1 MTATNRRERSGER
14 PKPKVVIAGASGF
27 IGHAVIEALRGRY
40 EIVALSRS
48 AKRNEPGIEWRS
60 CDLFSLLQCEKAVAG
75 ADYAI
80 YLVHS
85 MLPAALTQASF
96 EDMDLILADN
106 FARAASKSGIRQI
119 LYLGGLIPE
128 EAEGLSRHLASRLEV
143 EQVLG
148 AREIPLTSL
157 RAALVIG
164 AGGSSF
170 RIMLRLVERLPVM
183 ISPKWTLSNTQPI
196 ALDDLVRSIDW
207 CLGREEALGR
217 TYDIGGGEIMTY
229 LEMMQR
235 TAEARLGKRRFI
247 LTVPFFSPGLSV
259 LWVRLITGAHS
270 ELIRPLV
277 QSLRHPMCVNPKRA
291 VPPLA
296 IGTISF
302 DTAVRAALEGEQKIS
317 AKKSETS
324 AHLSRSSTS
333 DASGYVVSIQRLPL
347 PAGRDA
353 RWIAE
358 EYARWLPRLL
368 KFILEVHTDDNFNIE
383 FHLTGLSG
391 PLLELKFSP
400 ERSTP
405 DRPLYY
411 ITGGRLAGRPIA
423 AHRRPP
429 ARLEFR
435 ETPDGRSVMAAV
447 FNFRPGLPWFVYR
460 NSQAIIHMIV
470 MKLFARHLR
479 RWSAHR
485 GVPVPKDDVVG
496 KARESSGH

>member
-1 MTATNRRERSGER
+1 MTTTNRRENSGGN

-27 IGHAVIEALRGRY
+27 IGHTVIRALQGRY
-40 EIVALSRS
+40 EIVALSRTT
-48 AKRNEPGIEWRS
+48 KNNEPGIEWRS

-85 MLPAALTQASF
+85 MLPAALTQANF

-106 FARAASKSGIRQI
+106 FARAASKAGVRQI
-119 LYLGGLIPE
+119 IYLGGLVPDE
-128 EAEGLSRHLASRLEV
+128 TEDLSRHLASRLEV

-148 AREIPLTSL
+148 ARDVPLTSL

-170 RIMLRLVERLPVM
+170 RIMLRLVERLPAM

-196 ALDDLVRSIDW
+196 ALDDLVRSIVW
-207 CLGREEALGR
+207 CIGREEAMGR
-217 TYDIGGGEIMTY
+217 TYDVGGAEIMTY

-235 TAEARLGKRRFI
+235 TAQARLGKRRFI
-247 LTVPFFSPGLSV
+247 VTVPFFSPGLSV
-259 LWVRLITGAHS
+259 LWVRLITGAHR

-277 QSLRHPMCVNPKRA
+277 QSLRHPMCVNRERA
-291 VPPLA
+291 MPPLA
-296 IGTISF
+296 TSTMSF
-302 DTAVRAALEGEQKIS
+302 DAALRAALDGEKKIA
-317 AKKSETS
+317 AKKAETR
-324 AHLSRSSTS
+324 AHLSRSSTP

-347 PAGRDA
+347 PTGRDA
-353 RWIAE
+353 RWVAE

-368 KFILEVHTDDNFNIE
+368 KHILRVHTDENFNIE

-400 ERSTP
+400 ERSTS

-411 ITGGRLAGRPIA
+411 ITGGRLAGRPVLE
-423 AHRRPP
+423 HRRSP

-435 ETPDGRSVMAAV
+435 ETPDGRSVMAAI
-447 FNFRPGLPWFVYR
+447 FNFRPSLPWFVYR

-470 MKLFARHLR
+470 MRLFARHLR
-479 RWSAHR
+479 RWSADR
-485 GVPVPKDDVVG
+485 GVHIRQNDIVG
-496 KARESSGH
+496 KAQESAGH